1 MVSIKSHH
9 KLANR
14 LTGILYIGQNASIIS
29 NLRRLLD
36 GVADF
41 EFFAEFSL
49 ADALTLLEKSP
60 TAVILLELTT
70 SPANSLNTL
79 QQLRQQYPHKP
90 VILLADAATA
100 DTAVHLAEDNSLDY
114 LINQEFDK
122 THLFRAI
129 KYTLNQQ
136 RLRSELAFINQ
147 VGRQLT
153 SSLDL
158 NQVVATTLEQARR
171 LLDAM
176 ACSIW
181 LIDKETNSLICRE
194 VAGPGNEYLRGW
206 RLEMGQG
213 IVGWVTANNQP
224 VLIEDTWSDSRYYPS
239 IDQKTGIPIRSMLCL
254 PLQTKQNTLGALQ
267 LVDQNIDTFTQ
278 ADLTLLESVA
288 SSAAIAIEN
297 AQLYEQAQLEIA
309 ERKRAE
315 EALRIRNEELDRLYR
330 ASDTLLASTTP
341 DFKSLAK
348 SIVETVR
355 REFVNTNCSL
365 VLIDPDT
372 DKLNRVAASG
382 PYVEEVNRSILT
394 VSGPGIIPE
403 AIRTG
408 KSLNVYDVDTQP
420 QYKQGWKLTKSELCV
435 PLKIDRRVIGA
446 IDMQSSDYHA
456 FNQDD
461 ERLLSHFADRAA
473 LALQSVRLFNETQRW
488 AKELDLLNHIIATIT
503 AGATEADIF
512 QTACV
517 ELSNFLQAPF
527 TFLSLL
533 DEEQVAQVVVSEMLP
548 PRVISQI
555 GAPLPMQNSLLF
567 QSIFESGQA
576 YANANFDLHSDAAF
590 KPFADL
596 PDFQA
601 ESISLVTAP
610 IVYRGQVAIGSLIL
624 FSLEN
629 RAFSPSEVRLVKV
642 VGEELGRALETVRL
656 SDRLRAYAS
665 ELEER
670 VAARTEELHIANTRL
685 VQALQSRDEFLASM
699 SHELRTP
706 LNAIMLRC
714 ELMRESGP
722 DAAGQARSLHIIEES
737 AQHLLELINDIL
749 DVAKI
754 EAGKLE
760 LLVEPVPVRMICES
774 SLRMVAHMA
783 QKKQIELKETI
794 DDTAVIIHADGRRIK
809 QVLVNLLTNAV
820 KFTPEGGKI
829 GLDVRGN
836 PEEDCVQ
843 FIVWDNG
850 IGIDPDD
857 MPRLFQPFVQLD
869 ATLSRKYSGT
879 GLGLALVHRLVQM
892 HHGTIELESQVGIG
906 SKFTISLPW
915 SSVTAKNKQTNGPT
929 AVSPITLPASPVID
943 NSDITLLLVE
953 DNEAAMEALTEYLAT
968 QGYHVVQ
975 ARNGLEAVELAFS
988 AAPDLILMDIQM
1000 PGLDGLEAMR
1010 RIRANPNQA
1019 ATIIVA
1025 MTALVMPGDRERC
1038 LEAGANTY
1046 ISKPISF
1053 KELNNAIKS
1062 QVAAR

>member
-1 MVSIKSHH
+1 MVSIISHQ

-14 LTGILYIGQNASIIS
+14 LTGILYIGQNVSVIS
-29 NLRRLLD
+29 NLRGLFD
-36 GVADF
+36 GAADF
-41 EFFAEFSL
+41 QFYAEFSL
-49 ADALTLLEKSP
+49 EDALALVERSP
-60 TAVILLELTT
+60 TAVILLEIAAPL
-70 SPANSLNTL
+70 PGSLNVL
-79 QQLRQQYPHKP
+79 QQLRQQFPHKP
-90 VILLADAATA
+90 VILLADAAVA
-100 DTAVHLAEDNSLDY
+100 DTAVRLAKDNSLDY
-114 LINQEFDK
+114 LIIQECDK

-129 KYTLNQQ
+129 KYNLDQQ
-136 RLRSELAFINQ
+136 RLRTELAFINQ
-147 VGRQLT
+147 VGRQLA

-181 LIDKETNSLICRE
+181 LIDKETHKLVCRE
-194 VAGPGNEYLRGW
+194 VAGPGNEHLRGW

-224 VLIEDTWSDSRYYPS
+224 VLIEDTGSDTRYYP
-239 IDQKTGIPIRSMLCL
+239 IVDQTTGIHIRSMLCL

-267 LVDQNIDTFTQ
+267 LVDQNVATFTQ

-297 AQLYEQAQLEIA
+297 AQLYQQAQQEIA

-315 EALRIRNEELDRLYR
+315 EALRRRNEELDRLYR

-365 VLIDPDT
+365 LLIDPET

-408 KSLNVYDVDTQP
+408 KSLNVGNVDMQP
-420 QYKQGWKLTKSELCV
+420 QYKRGWDLTKSELCV

-456 FNQDD
+456 FAQND

-503 AGATEADIF
+503 AGASETDIF

-517 ELSNFLQAPF
+517 ELSNFLKAPF

-533 DEEQVAQVVVSEMLP
+533 DEEQKTQVVVSEMLA
-548 PRVISQI
+548 PRAISRI
-555 GAPLPMQNSLLF
+555 GAALPVQHSLLF
-567 QSIFESGQA
+567 QSIFETGQA
-576 YANANFDLHSDAAF
+576 YANANFNLHSDAAF

-601 ESISLVTAP
+601 ETISMVTAP

-629 RAFSPSEVRLVKV
+629 RTFSPSEVRLVKV

-656 SDRLRAYAS
+656 SERLRAYTS

-714 ELMRESGP
+714 ELMRESSP
-722 DAAGQARSLHIIEES
+722 DAAGQTRSLNIIEES

-760 LLVEPVPVRMICES
+760 LMVEPVPVRTICES

-794 DDTAVIIHADGRRIK
+794 DDTAVIIHVDGRRIK
-809 QVLVNLLTNAV
+809 QVLVNLLTNAI

-836 PEEDCVQ
+836 PEEEIVQ

-892 HHGTIELESQVGIG
+892 HHGTIELESQIGVG

-915 SSVTAKNKQTNGPT
+915 STPDGKNQSGNGLT
-929 AVSPITLPASPVID
+929 AVPVISLSTSPAVD
-943 NSDITLLLVE
+943 NSNITLLLVE
-953 DNEAAMEALTEYLAT
+953 DNEAAMEALSEYLVT
-968 QGYHVVQ
+968 QGYHVLQ
-975 ARNGLEAVELAFS
+975 ARNGLEAVEKALGE
-988 AAPDLILMDIQM
+988 APDLILMDIQM

-1019 ATIIVA
+1019 ATVIVA
-1025 MTALVMPGDRERC
+1025 MTALAMPGDRERC

-1062 QVAAR
+1062 QIAAR